1 MKKDGKY
8 RYSLQFDDSSEENRQ
23 VGEVLEKLG
32 NKKSTVIILAVTEY
46 IKANPEITASKPVI
60 KIQHAQSLCRSD
72 IEGLIRKV
80 VEEKLA
86 EIQIP
91 QDKHLD
97 DAASLVDDA
106 DISEMLQNLDLFDL

>member
-1 MKKDGKY
+1 M
-8 RYSLQFDDSSEENRQ
+8 
-23 VGEVLEKLG
+23 
-32 NKKSTVIILAVTEY
+32 TEY
-46 IKANPEITASKPVI
+46 IKAHPEITASKPVI
-60 KIQHAQSLCRSD
+60 KIQHEQSLHRSE